1 MSVDVKELTA
11 QIKAV
16 EGIDVGI
23 AAPAGTMFE
32 PYSYTRAAWGTMTVA
47 ELKQKRLIPAAKGYT
62 VDVFDANGQIPNG
75 RTKIE
80 TIRKGY
86 SN

>member
-1 MSVDVKELTA
+1 MSVNAEGLAV

-23 AAPAGTMFE
+23 AAPAGTIFD
-32 PYSYTRAAWGTMTVA
+32 PYPYTRAAWGTMTIA